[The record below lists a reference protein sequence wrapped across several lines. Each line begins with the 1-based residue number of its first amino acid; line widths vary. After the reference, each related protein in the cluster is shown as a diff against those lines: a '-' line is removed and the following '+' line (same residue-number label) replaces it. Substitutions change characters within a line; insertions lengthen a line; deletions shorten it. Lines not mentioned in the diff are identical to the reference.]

1 MHHAALAGLLIACAW
16 TTPAAAEDI
25 DHPTQQRGV
34 LRGTSRTSGAITE
47 GVGFPEHTYLAT
59 KDGLARIDLDTENL
73 TDRSDDNGG
82 RAWRA
87 YLRVITI
94 ANAEHRS
101 DAWSTNG
108 QPGGRRGAHASMI
121 VRVTAGERFT
131 IVATLA
137 QNVVK
142 GRPAAAASYR
152 LAVTELSP

>member
-1 MHHAALAGLLIACAW
+1 MRHAALAGVLIAGAW
-16 TTPAAAEDI
+16 AMPAAAEDI
-25 DHPTQQRGV
+25 DHPTQQRRV

-47 GVGFPEHTYLAT
+47 EVGFPAHTYLAT
-59 KDGLARIDLDTENL
+59 RDGFARIELDTENL
-73 TDRSDDNGG
+73 ADRPGDNGG

-94 ANAEHRS
+94 SDAEHRS
-101 DAWSTNG
+101 DGWSTNG
-108 QPGGRRGAHASMI
+108 QPGGRRGAHASLI
-121 VRVTAGERFT
+121 VRVTAGESFT

-142 GRPAAAASYR
+142 QRPAAAATYR

>member
-1 MHHAALAGLLIACAW
+1 MRHAALAGLMVAGPW
-16 TTPAAAEDI
+16 TMPAAADTI

-34 LRGTSRTSGAITE
+34 RRGTFRTPGAITTQA
-47 GVGFPEHTYLAT
+47 GFPAHTYLAT
-59 KDGLARIDLDTENL
+59 RDGFARIELDTENPP
-73 TDRSDDNGG
+73 DRADDNGG
-82 RAWRA
+82 RAWRP

-94 ANAEHRS
+94 PDAAHRS
-101 DAWSTNG
+101 EGWSTNG
-108 QPGGRRGAHASMI
+108 QSGGAHGAHASLI

-142 GRPAAAASYR
+142 RRPAAVASYR